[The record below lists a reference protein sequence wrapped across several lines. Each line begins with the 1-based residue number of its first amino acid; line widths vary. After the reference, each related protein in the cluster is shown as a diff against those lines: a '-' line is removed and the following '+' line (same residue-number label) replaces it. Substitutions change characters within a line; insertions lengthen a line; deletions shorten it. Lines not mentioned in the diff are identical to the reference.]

1 MAKTQPRGIRNH
13 NPGNIRHGDKWQG
26 AAKIKNERDR
36 DPDFVQFESPAWGIR
51 ALARVLIAY
60 QDKHDLRTVRGI
72 IGRWAPPN
80 ENNTGAYV
88 NAVAARLG
96 VEPDAEIDVYEY
108 ATMRPLVEAII
119 RHENGQQPY
128 SAAEIDE
135 GLKRAGVVRKGPMSR
150 DPQTLATGAAAAG
163 SATVAGT
170 VAYSEIASV
179 SSDLRAQGRES
190 GDAKLVLAGSVVSL
204 LAIGA
209 LAFIVFKKWKA
220 RR

>member
-80 ENNTGAYV
+80 ENDTGAYV
-88 NAVAARLG
+88 RSVAAKMG
-96 VEPDAEIDVYEY
+96 VSPDDEIDVYQY

-135 GLKRAGVVRKGPMSR
+135 GLKRAGVVRKGPIAK
-150 DPQTLATGAAAAG
+150 DPQTMATAAAG
-163 SATVAGT
+163 IGT
-170 VAYSEIASV
+170 TTLVGTAAYQEVTSV
-179 SSDLRAQGRES
+179 STDLRNQGRES
-190 GDAKLVLAGSVVSL
+190 GNATLVLAGSLVSL

-209 LAFIVFKKWKA
+209 LAFIVIQKWKA

>member
-1 MAKTQPRGIRNH
+1 MATKPRGVRLN

-26 AAKIKNERDR
+26 LAPEQR
-36 DPDFVQFESPAWGIR
+36 DPDFVTFASPVWGIR

-80 ENNTGAYV
+80 ENDTGAYV
-88 NAVAARLG
+88 RSVAAKMG
-96 VEPDAEIDVYEY
+96 VSPDDEIDVYQY

-128 SAAEIDE
+128 SGADLDE
-135 GLKRAGVVRKGPMSR
+135 GLRRAGVVRVTPMAR
-150 DPQTLATGAAAAG
+150 DPQTLATAGAAAG
-163 SATVAGT
+163 TATVAG
-170 VAYSEIASV
+170 VEMYSQVSQV
-179 SSDLRAQGRES
+179 SSDLRNQGRES
-190 GDAKLVLAGSVVSL
+190 GDSKLVLAGSAVSL
-204 LAIGA
+204 LALGFLLYVVIR
-209 LAFIVFKKWKA
+209 KWKA